1 MPGVV
6 SAPAPVSGEELR
18 RSVRLIDLVMLG
30 AGTAIGAAIF
40 TVLGPAA
47 NVGGTGIL
55 MTTLLAVLP
64 MALFALV
71 YAWLASTQP
80 RTAASYEW
88 QRQFTHPAFA
98 FGIVWLRVLA
108 NAVVMIVYGQTL
120 TNYLSMV
127 VDLPAKPVMLAFFF
141 VLFALNYVG
150 VAVAARV
157 QTALMLMLLAVLGLL
172 VVAAGPQLKPQLFA
186 EALAGGWLPIVAAL
200 PLMIQLFLGIETA
213 TEVGEEVD
221 DARRVVPLGVAG
233 ALALTLVVYFAVTF
247 AALSLVGAPTLAASK
262 APLLDAARAAV
273 GPWAT
278 PVIVTAATFAL
289 TKSMNATF
297 LVFSRFL
304 FAMGRAGA
312 LPAALGR
319 IHPKFGTPHVATIA
333 AFVAACAA
341 LLLPSSL
348 LFLLLAVS
356 VPTMLK
362 YAGTCVAAW
371 NASSQAE
378 VRAEARL
385 PFGPGLVK
393 GLAGGGV
400 AAALI
405 IAALGLSTD
414 VRPYGLLAG
423 WLVIGLGYYAW
434 RSHRRSAPAV

>member
-1 MPGVV
+1 M
-6 SAPAPVSGEELR
+6 SADLR
-18 RSVRLIDLVMLG
+18 QGVRLLDLVMLG

-47 NVGGTGIL
+47 KVGGTGIL
-55 MTTLLAVLP
+55 ITTILAVLP

-71 YAWLASTQP
+71 YAWLASTAP

-98 FGIVWLRVLA
+98 FAIVWLRVLA
-108 NAVVMIVYGQTL
+108 NAVVMIVYGLTL

-127 VDLPAKPVMLAFFF
+127 VDLPAKPVMFGFFALLF
-141 VLFALNYVG
+141 VLNYIG

-157 QTALMLMLLAVLGLL
+157 QTALMLMLLVVLAVLVG
-172 VVAAGPQLKPQLFA
+172 AAGPQLKPQLFA
-186 EALAGGWLPIVAAL
+186 QALAGGWLPIAAAL

-213 TEVGEEVD
+213 TEVGEEVAD
-221 DARRVVPLGVAG
+221 GRRVIPLGVAG
-233 ALALTLVVYFAVTF
+233 ALALTLVVYLAVAF
-247 AALSLVGAPTLAASK
+247 AALSLVGAPALAASK
-262 APLLDAARAAV
+262 APLLDAAKAAV
-273 GPWAT
+273 GSGWAT
-278 PVIVTAATFAL
+278 PVIVAAAVLAL

-312 LPAALGR
+312 LPSALAR
-319 IHPKFGTPHVATIA
+319 IHPRFGTPHVATVT
-333 AFVAACAA
+333 AFACACAA

-371 NASSQAE
+371 NAADHAE

-385 PFGPGLVK
+385 AFGRALVK
-393 GLAGGGV
+393 TLAGAGVV
-400 AAALI
+400 AALV
-405 IAALGLSTD
+405 IAALGVSTD
-414 VRPYGLLAG
+414 ARPYGLLAA
-423 WLVIGLGYYAW
+423 WLALGLAYYAW
-434 RSHRRSAPAV
+434 RSRRRPAVAT

>member
-1 MPGVV
+1 MTTT
-6 SAPAPVSGEELR
+6 ELR
-18 RSVRLIDLVMLG
+18 HGVRLLDLVMLG

-47 NVGGTGIL
+47 KVGGTGIL
-55 MTTLLAVLP
+55 ITTLLAVLP
-64 MALFALV
+64 MAFFALV
-71 YAWLASTQP
+71 YAWLASTAP

-98 FGIVWLRVLA
+98 FAIVWLRVLA

-127 VDLPAKPVMLAFFF
+127 IDLPAKPVMFGFFA

-157 QTALMLMLLAVLGLL
+157 QTALMLMLLVVLAVLVG
-172 VVAAGPQLKPQLFA
+172 AAGPQLKPQLFA
-186 EALAGGWLPIVAAL
+186 QALAGGWLPIAAAL

-213 TEVGEEVD
+213 TEVGEEVAD
-221 DARRVVPLGVAG
+221 GRRVIPLGVAG
-233 ALALTLVVYFAVTF
+233 ALALTLVVYLAVAF
-247 AALSLVGAPTLAASK
+247 AALSLVGAPALAASK
-262 APLLDAARAAV
+262 APLLDAAKAAV
-273 GPWAT
+273 GEGWAT
-278 PVIVTAATFAL
+278 PVIVTAATLAL

-319 IHPKFGTPHVATIA
+319 IHPRFGTPHIATVT
-333 AFVAACAA
+333 AFAAACAA

-362 YAGTCVAAW
+362 YMGTCIAAW
-371 NASSQAE
+371 NAAGHAD
-378 VRAEARL
+378 VRAAARL
-385 PFGPGLVK
+385 TFSAGLVK
-393 GLAGGGV
+393 VLAALGAV
-400 AAALI
+400 AAVI
-405 IAALGLSTD
+405 IAALGFSTD
-414 VRPYGLLAG
+414 ARPYGLLAA
-423 WLVIGLGYYAW
+423 WLALGLSYYAW
-434 RSHRRSAPAV
+434 TRRRRPVPA